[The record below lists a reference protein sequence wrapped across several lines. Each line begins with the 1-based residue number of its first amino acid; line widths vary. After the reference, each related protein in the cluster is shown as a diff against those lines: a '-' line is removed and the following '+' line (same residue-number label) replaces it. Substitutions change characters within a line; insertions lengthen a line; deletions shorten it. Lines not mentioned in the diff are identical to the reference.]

1 MTMRVDLLQESYAQL
16 YELLGEDL
24 TEKVYEMYRGR
35 QISFPMSLYNRDKV
49 AEQIVNEYDGHN
61 LAQLTKEYDYSQR
74 WIRQIIQK
82 HREEAEK
89 TGKPADND

>member
-1 MTMRVDLLQESYAQL
+1 MR
-16 YELLGEDL
+16 
-24 TEKVYEMYRGR
+24 
-35 QISFPMSLYNRDKV
+35 LYNRDKV

-89 TGKPADND
+89 TGKSADND